1 MSASPARRRTPAFF
15 SNDERRRLLE
25 MDIDLGGVGDS
36 ELWRAF
42 SVVYNCLTLPSDSL
56 SFCYALTDG
65 ARRAAAPGVCR

>member
-1 MSASPARRRTPAFF
+1 
-15 SNDERRRLLE
+15 

-65 ARRAAAPGVCR
+65 APARSSAGVCR